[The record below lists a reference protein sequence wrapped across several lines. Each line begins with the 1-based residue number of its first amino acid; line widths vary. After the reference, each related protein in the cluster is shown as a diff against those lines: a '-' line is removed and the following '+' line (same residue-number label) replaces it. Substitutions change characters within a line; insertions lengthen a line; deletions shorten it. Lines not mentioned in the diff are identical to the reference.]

1 MNSGRSIRR
10 FVPVTLAMPVLGSAL
25 GIDGGAIFQIFAS
38 DDLGLGPTAIGVAF
52 GLGVLSVPVQIWAA
66 RMPLWRARRNL
77 RTFLMAAAA
86 QVWVLAVLVASGD
99 GSGVAGLAL
108 AVTVVAEISLSVLY
122 ATAWQPLM
130 SYTLSAVERQQL
142 NTRVRAIG
150 GGLVAVSVLV
160 FAALGQ
166 TARVGFLT
174 MVGLVAVW
182 LAVGLRRIAAPDRPD
197 LAAASAASLPDKHR
211 VPTPMRWIYLV
222 FALVGLA
229 SWPLLLLYVHLVLW
243 PTANL
248 GVVGALQVSGTLA
261 ASLAWR
267 PTDLD
272 VTARAR
278 AGGVALVAAG
288 AGLAGLRLPIET
300 RAEMAA
306 VLSLVVVAAAATT
319 TIRIA
324 LLELAHRSIDE
335 SSSVRVFTLLDVVG
349 STSLQLGLFVGG
361 LLVASSS
368 DASNWVVDPYRIYL
382 VAGALAALAAI
393 VKLRPPRVSMCPGR
407 GVGE

>member
-1 MNSGRSIRR
+1 
-10 FVPVTLAMPVLGSAL
+10 
-25 GIDGGAIFQIFAS
+25 
-38 DDLGLGPTAIGVAF
+38 
-52 GLGVLSVPVQIWAA
+52 
-66 RMPLWRARRNL
+66 
-77 RTFLMAAAA
+77 
-86 QVWVLAVLVASGD
+86 
-99 GSGVAGLAL
+99 
-108 AVTVVAEISLSVLY
+108 
-122 ATAWQPLM
+122 M

-197 LAAASAASLPDKHR
+197 LAAAPAASSPDKHR
-211 VPTPMRWIYLV
+211 VPIPMRWIYLV

-267 PTDLD
+267 PTDLN

-306 VLSLVVVAAAATT
+306 VLSLVVVVVVAAAATT

-368 DASNWVVDPYRIYL
+368 DASNWVVDPCRIYL
-382 VAGALAALAAI
+382 VAGALAALAAIAAI

-407 GVGE
+407 GAGE